1 MGEVGEGGSRGEKKE
16 NGRLSASE
24 DDQEADVQR
33 GSERQSFYWL
43 GVDSGGARGGLL
55 RSR

>member
-1 MGEVGEGGSRGEKKE
+1 MGEVGDGGSRGEKNE
-16 NGRLSASE
+16 SGELSARE
-24 DDQEADVQR
+24 EDQEADFQR
-33 GSERQSFYWL
+33 GSERRSFYWL